1 MKLRNLSAV
10 LEMSP
15 SQLDHSHLSSAVDS
29 LRRFT
34 RFQFTKLRLPL
45 VLSLLLA
52 APNFV
57 LGQQP
62 TTRLISFPVTLQWT
76 RQKGVARYR
85 LQIANDESFR
95 SIFFDGRVNGER
107 YTASGLP
114 PGYYYWRTAPADLS
128 TGRFSTPV
136 RFFVSG
142 GAAVSPVLPTRG
154 VRRSRARTVTNNH

>member
-1 MKLRNLSAV
+1 MKLRNLLAV
-10 LEMSP
+10 LETSP
-15 SQLDHSHLSSAVDS
+15 SQLDHTRLGSAVDS
-29 LRRFT
+29 LKRFT
-34 RFQFTKLRLPL
+34 RVQCTKLRLPL

-52 APNFV
+52 GPIFA
-57 LGQQP
+57 LGQQA

-85 LQIANDESFR
+85 VQIANDESFR
-95 SIFFDGRVNGER
+95 NIFFDGRVNGER

-142 GAAVSPVLPTRG
+142 GAAVSPVLPNKG
-154 VRRSRARTVTNNH
+154 ARRSRARTATNNH